1 MNYNSYAYIIYIK
14 ILKNMKK
21 INKLFYH
28 NIPFR
33 NFVGKYISCVH
44 TYKSVKKS
52 AVILLESRGK
62 CLSGYLIVVN
72 D

>member
-1 MNYNSYAYIIYIK
+1 MNCNSYAYIIYIK

-44 TYKSVKKS
+44 TYKSVNNTL
-52 AVILLESRGK
+52 ILLECRGE
-62 CLSGYLIVVN
+62 CLSGYLIIVN